1 MIENALVLARK
12 LEDQLKK
19 VIVGQDETIH
29 GLLAALFT
37 GGHVLLEGVPGTA
50 KTLLVRALARAV
62 GADFR
67 RIQFTPDLMPSD
79 LLGTNVFNAKLSDF
93 QLRRGPVFTNLCLA
107 DEINRAPAKTQ
118 SALLEA
124 MEERQVTIDGT
135 TYPLSAPFMVIATQN
150 PVEYEGTYPLPEAQL
165 DRFAMKLLASYPT
178 EEEEQDILRRHREGF
193 DPRQPDSWE
202 VEQVASGE
210 DIVGAQAALNEII
223 VEDALLGYIT
233 GIARR
238 TRESPHLLLGA
249 SPRAGVA
256 LLSLARA
263 WALLR
268 ERTFVIPDDIKEAA
282 LPCLRHRVML
292 RAEAEIEGIT
302 PDQAV
307 RLVLESVE
315 VPK

>member
-1 MIENALVLARK
+1 MDDKVQTLAK
-12 LEDQLKK
+12 GLTEQLRK
-19 VIVGQDETIH
+19 VIVGQEETVH

-50 KTLLVRALARAV
+50 KTLLARALARAV
-62 GADFR
+62 GVEFR

-79 LLGTNVFNAKLSDF
+79 LLGTNVFNMKLSDF
-93 QLRRGPVFTNLCLA
+93 ELRRGPLFTSLCLA

-135 TYPLSAPFMVIATQN
+135 SYPLPAPFMVVATQN
-150 PVEYEGTYPLPEAQL
+150 PIEYEGTYPLPEAQL
-165 DRFAMKLLASYPT
+165 DRFALKLVAPYPS
-178 EEEEQDILRRHREGF
+178 EEEEGAILRRHRSGF
-193 DPRQPDSWE
+193 DPSSAESWGI
-202 VEQVASGE
+202 EQVAAAQ
-210 DIVGAQAALNEII
+210 DIMDAQAAIRETTI
-223 VEDALLGYIT
+223 EDSVVDYVRT
-233 GIARR
+233 VVRR
-238 TRESPHLLLGA
+238 TRESPHLMLGA
-249 SPRAGVA
+249 SPRAGVTLLA
-256 LLSLARA
+256 LSRA

-268 ERTFVIPDDIKEAA
+268 ERAFVIPDDVKEAA
-282 LPCLRHRVML
+282 LPCLRHRVVL

-302 PDQAV
+302 PDQAI